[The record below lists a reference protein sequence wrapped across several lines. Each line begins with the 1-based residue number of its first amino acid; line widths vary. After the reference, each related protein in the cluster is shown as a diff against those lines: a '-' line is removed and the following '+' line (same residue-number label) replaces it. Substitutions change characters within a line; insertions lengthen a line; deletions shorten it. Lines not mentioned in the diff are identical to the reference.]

1 MTIPTMKSSR
11 TQILTLIL
19 VGLISLPARAEVIPG
34 RWEKVSDLGLEAPI
48 TVDLKNGDQI
58 EGNFKGLSVS
68 ELKLEANS
76 ARAVIPKED
85 ILTIATRKKDGLG
98 DGVGIGAALGAGLG
112 IGPLLI
118 AALVGNGADVASV
131 PRLFIFGGIGAGVGA
146 VIGGATDAATKD
158 EAIVLYKASETP

>member
-1 MTIPTMKSSR
+1 MTTSTMNSPR
-11 TQILTLIL
+11 IQFLAFVLA
-19 VGLISLPARAEVIPG
+19 GLITQPTHAEVIPG
-34 RWEKVSDLGLEAPI
+34 HWEKVSDLDLEAPI

-146 VIGGATDAATKD
+146 AIGGATDAATKD

>member
-34 RWEKVSDLGLEAPI
+34 RWEKVSDLDLEAPI

-85 ILTIATRKKDGLG
+85 ILTIATRK
-98 DGVGIGAALGAGLG
+98 
-112 IGPLLI
+112 
-118 AALVGNGADVASV
+118 
-131 PRLFIFGGIGAGVGA
+131 
-146 VIGGATDAATKD
+146 
-158 EAIVLYKASETP
+158 